1 MQFWAGVSSWKDISG
16 FDASGFGFD
25 GTARVSSWK
34 DVNGI
39 DASAHRCNFKF
50 VCTQWD

>member
-1 MQFWAGVSSWKDISG
+1 MG

-39 DASAHRCNFKF
+39 DASGHRCNFKF
-50 VCTQWD
+50 VCTQSDEVP